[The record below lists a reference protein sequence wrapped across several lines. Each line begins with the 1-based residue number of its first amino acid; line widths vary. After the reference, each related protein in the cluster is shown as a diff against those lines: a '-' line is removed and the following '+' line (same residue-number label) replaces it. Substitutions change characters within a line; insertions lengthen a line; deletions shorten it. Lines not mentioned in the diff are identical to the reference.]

1 LQPRAT
7 KQNILRKKKR
17 DKRERETKNR
27 WSSYKHQNQSPLLV
41 EIVVRTMFLRCIQ
54 EIERERERERE
65 RDSVVAFDVFVV
77 PLSLSFLIL
86 FLFFVEL

>member
-1 LQPRAT
+1 
-7 KQNILRKKKR
+7 
-17 DKRERETKNR
+17 
-27 WSSYKHQNQSPLLV
+27 
-41 EIVVRTMFLRCIQ
+41 MFLRCNQ

-86 FLFFVEL
+86 FHFFVEL